1 MRLRKKYGDIDE
13 TLKYIKIQ
21 IIDGIKYAE
30 QTTPIFLNPREL
42 WDYLKPKLT
51 YKNDPPGIELLQ
63 TYETLIKNNWHGKP
77 GFGDCDC
84 FTIATVTL
92 AIASRMHGVRIV
104 LAGRDKES
112 PVHIWTEIK
121 HAGKIYTLDF
131 TEPNFNQERKYKYT
145 QILPV
150 KWINW
155 KF

>member
-1 MRLRKKYGDIDE
+1 MRFRKKYTDIND
-13 TLKYIKIQ
+13 TLRYIKVQ

-30 QTTPIFLNPREL
+30 KTSPVFNTPRQL
-42 WDYLKPKLT
+42 WDYLKPKLH

-63 TYETLIKNNWHGKP
+63 SYETLICNNWHGKP

-121 HAGKIYTLDF
+121 HGGKIYTLDF
-131 TEPNFNQERKYKYT
+131 TENDFNTERKYKYT
-145 QILPV
+145 QIIPV
-150 KWINW
+150 KWTNW
-155 KF
+155 NF